1 MNILF
6 VCTGNTCRS
15 PMAEAILRKKAP
27 CVNVKSAGIFASTD
41 APASDA
47 AIEAMNNRG
56 IDLDHYSQTV
66 DETLLKWADI
76 VLTMTEQHRELLN
89 NYFPQYS
96 SKVFPLIEYTV
107 KNERQKN
114 IADPFGGDVA
124 LYEETAD
131 EMERYIDLLIKKLK
145 L

>member
-27 CVNVKSAGIFASTD
+27 RVNVKSAGIFASTD

-89 NYFPQYS
+89 DYFPQYS